1 MDILI
6 SSNLERLLYHMSGED
21 DQLISD
27 LMNKLA
33 VDGKYT
39 VSDELIAKIQKTF
52 DAGYTSEENVDAT
65 IKSHFDEYHYL
76 CDTHTAVAVKV
87 YDEYV
92 KATGDDIPSVIDS
105 TASPYKFSAS
115 VLDAVTG
122 GNKPELDEFEM
133 VDELNRVTG
142 ADVPKPLASLK
153 DKEVRFTDVCDKED
167 MSQMVFK
174 LLNL

>member
-6 SSNLERLLYHMSGED
+6 SSNLERLLYHMSDGD
-21 DQLISD
+21 DKLIVD
-27 LMNKLA
+27 LMKKLSK
-33 VDGKYT
+33 DGKYT
-39 VSDELIAKIQKTF
+39 VSNELIAKIQKEF
-52 DAGYTSEENVDAT
+52 DAGYTAEENVDDT
-65 IKSHFDEYHYL
+65 IKYHFDKYHYL

-92 KATGDDIPSVIDS
+92 KATGDDIPTVIDS

-115 VLDAVTG
+115 
-122 GNKPELDEFEM
+122 EFEM
-133 VDELNRVTG
+133 VDELHNVTG

-153 DKEVRFTDVCDKED
+153 DKEVRFSDVCNKED

>member
-21 DQLISD
+21 ANLVANLMNELSTKGEYTVSNELISD
-27 LMNKLA
+27 
-33 VDGKYT
+33 
-39 VSDELIAKIQKTF
+39 IQSIF
-52 DAGYTSEENVDAT
+52 DAGYTSEDSVDST
-65 IKSHFDEYHYL
+65 IKSHFDRYNYL

-92 KATGDDIPSVIDS
+92 SATGDDIPTVIDS

-115 VLDAVTG
+115 VLSAVLDGDAP
-122 GNKPELDEFEM
+122 NLDEFEM
-133 VDELNRVTG
+133 VDELNKVTG

-153 DKEVRFTDVCDKED
+153 DREVRFSDVCNKED

-174 LLNL
+174 LLNI

>member
-21 DQLISD
+21 DKLVAD
-27 LMNKLA
+27 LMHRLSA
-33 VDGKYT
+33 EGKYT
-39 VSDELIAKIQKTF
+39 VSEELLEKIQKTF
-52 DAGYTSEENVDAT
+52 DAGFTSEDSVDAT
-65 IKSHFDEYHYL
+65 IKTHFDNYKYL

-92 KATGDDIPSVIDS
+92 KATGDDIPTVIDS

-115 VLDAVTG
+115 VLSAVTG
-122 GNKPELDEFEM
+122 GNTPELDEFEM
-133 VDELNRVTG
+133 VDELNKITG
-142 ADVPKPLASLK
+142 TDVPKPLASLK
-153 DKEVRFTDVCDKED
+153 DKKVRFTDVCNKED

>member
-1 MDILI
+1 MSDGDDKLI
-6 SSNLERLLYHMSGED
+6 V
-21 DQLISD
+21 D
-27 LMNKLA
+27 LMKKLSK
-33 VDGKYT
+33 DGKYT
-39 VSDELIAKIQKTF
+39 VSNELIAKIQKEF
-52 DAGYTSEENVDAT
+52 DAGYTAEENVDDT
-65 IKSHFDEYHYL
+65 IKYHFDKYHYL

-92 KATGDDIPSVIDS
+92 KATGDDIPTVIDS

-115 VLDAVTG
+115 VLNAVLAG
-122 GNKPELDEFEM
+122 KAPELNEFEM
-133 VDELNRVTG
+133 VDELHNVTG

-153 DKEVRFTDVCDKED
+153 YKEVRFSDVCNKED

>member
-6 SSNLERLLYHMSGED
+6 SSNLERLLYHMSDGD
-21 DQLISD
+21 DKLIVD
-27 LMNKLA
+27 LMKKLSK
-33 VDGKYT
+33 DGRYT
-39 VSDELIAKIQKTF
+39 VSNELIAKIQKEF
-52 DAGYTSEENVDAT
+52 DAGYTAEENVDDT
-65 IKSHFDEYHYL
+65 IKYHFDKYHYL

-92 KATGDDIPSVIDS
+92 KATGDDIPTVIDS

-115 VLDAVTG
+115 VLNAVLAGKT
-122 GNKPELDEFEM
+122 PELNEFEM
-133 VDELNRVTG
+133 VDELHNVTG

-153 DKEVRFTDVCDKED
+153 DKEVRFSDVCNKED